1 MSNSTRSISSCR
13 QRLVSRL
20 RKGLAL
26 LLVLVG
32 FGPGLSG
39 MLMAAAASEISGEL
53 DVIIKEDFDH
63 NHFETD
69 YFLRDDNGVDWYPL
83 QFERMPPAHLR
94 SGQRITVKG
103 RSMGGRFRVES
114 LQEEAP
120 LRGKKQDPDKEAFT
134 YEPSGLAAAETVDTR
149 RAVVILVDL
158 TNAKTSSYTS
168 PSQVA
173 GHMFTNTRS
182 VDGLYREASWGQMRF
197 LADTD
202 GDGSP
207 DVFGPYTINY
217 DNSTCSYYNW
227 ATAAEA
233 AAEAAG
239 VDLSLYRHRVFV
251 LPRTAELP
259 ACSWAG
265 IANVGCGTFCRAWI
279 AGQTGM
285 IYAHELGHNLGMAH
299 AGTDPENDSVINNV
313 YGDYSDPMRTS
324 SSSWYVFNAA
334 HSDQMGWYAN
344 VPGTISTVVAG
355 GTFNL
360 AAIGLDP
367 ASVHGA
373 PFMLKVAKP
382 DSNDFYYL
390 SYRQPIG
397 QYNQLSST
405 YTRGVNIHRYR
416 GTGYSATTHI
426 RTLVDGETFV
436 DSVNGI
442 AFTQLSQ
449 GSGHASVQ
457 VSFGCVTAAP
467 ALSISPT
474 TLALRASETAR
485 FSVNVTNQ
493 DMSGCNERTIALEYA
508 GGNVNGWL
516 SPAELTLSA
525 SQSGSSALAVDTQL
539 AEGHYPL
546 TVHAAGMEGPAFS
559 GQDGA
564 MLIIDNTP
572 PSVPAGLS
580 ASVNR
585 QGRVTLSWQAA
596 SDALSGVADYPVY
609 RDGALIGHAASN
621 GFSDSATEAGASYEY
636 TVSARDAAG
645 NTSALSSPVLV
656 VISINGNGN
665 GNGNGGGRK

>member
-1 MSNSTRSISSCR
+1 MSNSTISISSCR

-26 LLVLVG
+26 LLVLAG

-39 MLMAAAASEISGEL
+39 MLMAAATNEISGEL

-103 RSMGGRFRVES
+103 RPMGGRLRVES

-120 LRGKKQDPDKEAFT
+120 LRGRKQDLDEEAFAH
-134 YEPSGLAAAETVDTR
+134 EPSGLAAAETVEAR

-182 VDGLYREASWGQMRF
+182 VDGLYHEASMGQMRF
-197 LADTD
+197 PADTD

-207 DVFGPYTINY
+207 DVFGPFTINY

-227 ATAAEA
+227 ATAAEEA
-233 AAEAAG
+233 AQAAG
-239 VDLSLYRHRVFV
+239 VELSLYRHRVFV
-251 LPRTAELP
+251 LPRTADLP

-313 YGDYSDPMRTS
+313 YGDYSDPMGTS

-344 VPGTISTVVAG
+344 IPGAISTIVAG
-355 GTFNL
+355 GTFHL

-367 ASVHGA
+367 TSVNGA
-373 PFMLKVAKP
+373 LFMLKIAKP
-382 DSNDFYYL
+382 DTNDFYYL

-397 QYNQLSST
+397 SYNQLSST
-405 YTRGVNIHRYR
+405 YTRGINIHRYR
-416 GTGYSATTHI
+416 GAGYSTTTHI

-436 DSVNGI
+436 DSANGI

-449 GSGHASVQ
+449 DSSYASVQ
-457 VSFGCVTAAP
+457 ISFGCVTAAP
-467 ALSISPT
+467 TISISPAA
-474 TLALRASETAR
+474 LALPANETAS

-493 DMSGCNERTIALEYA
+493 DMSGCDDRIIALEYT
-508 GGNVNGWL
+508 GNSEGWL
-516 SPAELTLSA
+516 SPTELVLPATQA
-525 SQSGSSALAVDTQL
+525 GSSALVVDTHL
-539 AEGHYPL
+539 TDGHYPL
-546 TVHAAGMEGPAFS
+546 TVHATGMDGLAFH
-559 GQDGA
+559 GQGSTI
-564 MLIIDNTP
+564 LTIDSTP
-572 PSVPAGLS
+572 PSVPTELS

-609 RDGALIGHAASN
+609 RDGELIGHAASN
-621 GFSDSATEAGASYEY
+621 SFTDSTTEAGVSYEY
-636 TVSARDAAG
+636 AVSARDQAG
-645 NTSALSSPVLV
+645 NTSAMSSPVLV
-656 VISINGNGN
+656 VISNGNGN
-665 GNGNGGGRK
+665 NGKGGGKK

>member
-26 LLVLVG
+26 LLALAG
-32 FGPGLSG
+32 YGPGLSG

-103 RSMGGRFRVES
+103 RPMGDRFRVES

-120 LRGKKQDPDKEAFT
+120 LRGRKQDLDEEALA
-134 YEPSGLAAAETVDTR
+134 YEPSGLAAAAAVDTR

-239 VDLSLYRHRVFV
+239 VDLSLYRHRIFV

-265 IANVGCGTFCRAWI
+265 IANVGCGTFCRAWV
-279 AGQTGM
+279 ASATGTV
-285 IYAHELGHNLGMAH
+285 YAHELGHNLGLAH
-299 AGTDPENDSVINNV
+299 AGTDPENDSVINSV
-313 YGDYSDPMRTS
+313 YGDLSDPMGS
-324 SSSWYVFNAA
+324 SSNWRVFNAA
-334 HSDQMGWYAN
+334 HSDKMGWYAN
-344 VPGTISTVVAG
+344 VPGAISTVVAG

-367 ASVHGA
+367 ASAHGA
-373 PFMLKVAKP
+373 PFMLKIAKP

-397 QYNQLSST
+397 QYNQLSTT
-405 YTRGVNIHRYR
+405 YTRGVNIHRHR
-416 GTGYSATTHI
+416 SSGYNPTTHI
-426 RTLVDGETFV
+426 RTLADGETFV
-436 DSVNGI
+436 DAINGI

-449 GSGHASVQ
+449 GSGYASVQ

-467 ALSISPT
+467 ALSISPA
-474 TLALRASETAR
+474 TLARRAGEAAS
-485 FSVNVTNQ
+485 FSVNVTNR
-493 DMSGCNERTIALEYA
+493 DMSGCEERIIALEYT
-508 GGNVNGWL
+508 GDSEGWL
-516 SPAELTLSA
+516 SPDELTLPPSEA
-525 SQSGSSALAVDTQL
+525 GHSTLAVDTQL
-539 AEGHYPL
+539 TEGHYPL
-546 TVHAAGMEGPAFS
+546 TVHATGMEEPAFAGRGS
-559 GQDGA
+559 A

-609 RDGALIGHAASN
+609 RNGELIGHAASN
-621 GFSDSATEAGASYEY
+621 GFTDSATEAGVSHEY
-636 TVSARDAAG
+636 VVSARDSAG
-645 NTSALSSPVLV
+645 NTSAMSSPVLV
-656 VISINGNGN
+656 AISGNGN
-665 GNGNGGGRK
+665 GNGNNGNGGGKK